1 MSLPLAFWEAAD
13 ADRTQARG
21 TRISNQ
27 EMRFAVAPLIMASAI
42 TCQSAN
48 AFVASRGEGPTR
60 LSTNVKV
67 SQSTEIETSDN
78 PLRSAGKSFIS
89 ASGKSLG
96 MLFYNVGG
104 LDHKEIQALLL
115 QAGTC
120 LVDAGERWHDD
131 WDGVRDFTYD
141 ASKAFARIANTFGSA
156 SIDESMELA
165 MSFEKI
171 AEELLMISEI
181 SGCSS
186 VGPPCSAPHLL
197 TIEEELVAISK
208 ILRLNSVAATDDHMM
223 STLFREVAELF
234 GELASRYTD
243 TDETIQGEVSL

>member
-1 MSLPLAFWEAAD
+1 MSVLLG
-13 ADRTQARG
+13 RR
-21 TRISNQ
+21 RSVQ
-27 EMRFAVAPLIMASAI
+27 EMRFAVPPLIIASAI
-42 TCQSAN
+42 ICQYAD
-48 AFVASRGEGPTR
+48 AFVAFRGDWSTR
-60 LSTNVKV
+60 LCSNVK
-67 SQSTEIETSDN
+67 SSSTTEIETSDN

-89 ASGKSLG
+89 ASDKSLG

-131 WDGVRDFTYD
+131 WDGVRDFTYN
-141 ASKAFARIANTFGSA
+141 ASNAFARIANTFGSA

-171 AEELLMISEI
+171 SEELLMISEI

-186 VGPPCSAPHLL
+186 VGPPCSSPHLL

-243 TDETIQGEVSL
+243 TDESIQGEVSL